1 MRNDGF
7 KFEKIDLEQFIE
19 SLYKEFKR
27 LYPNP
32 LKLQNDTGPLQG
44 FYDKEALTQVVNGLL
59 ARVMGAVGIRKEIV
73 IEIENLQDTV
83 RILVGSS
90 HALML
95 HLTDDINNLPVAHAL
110 ARAHGGKLYL
120 LERESFRGY
129 CLELQ
134 KILKV

>member
-7 KFEKIDLEQFIE
+7 KFEKIDLEQLVE
-19 SLYKEFKR
+19 SLYTEFKR

-32 LKLQNDTGPLQG
+32 LRLHNNTGPIRG
-44 FYDKEALTQVVNGLL
+44 FYDRDALSQVVGGLL

-73 IEIENLQDTV
+73 IKIENLQDTV

-95 HLTDDINNLPVAHAL
+95 HLTDDVNNLPIAHAL
-110 ARAHGGKLYL
+110 AKAHAGRLYL
-120 LERESFRGY
+120 LEEDSFRGY